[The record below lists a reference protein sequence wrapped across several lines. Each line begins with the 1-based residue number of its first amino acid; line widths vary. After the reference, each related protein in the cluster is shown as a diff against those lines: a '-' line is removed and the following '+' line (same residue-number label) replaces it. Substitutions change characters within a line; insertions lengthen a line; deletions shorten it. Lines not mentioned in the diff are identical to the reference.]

1 MITRAGV
8 TPPAAVP
15 ASTAGDRSTKAPPP
29 AAWVRTLGRLELMAG
44 TPEAPGAR
52 LMGPSK
58 PVALLAYLA
67 LAPRRRATRDQLLA
81 LLWSDADPERARST
95 LRQTLW
101 ALRQRLGDGALVTDG
116 DDVVL
121 AQPLATD
128 CDRFLAAV
136 AQGALAEA
144 WARYGGPFVPD
155 FALIGGAGFEHW
167 ADQKRARLAAAWQTV
182 GESLARAAIDG
193 SRPRDAIPILRT
205 LVAATPDR
213 TEVWRL
219 LLEAHV
225 ANGDRLQALA
235 DADQLEQQWAAAGR
249 RPDAALRALIE
260 RLRRPVSSPLAPEG
274 HRRPELVGREATL
287 AALLGGWRRASDGS
301 GVVMVVRAS
310 AGLGKTRM
318 LAELHQR
325 LTDLGGHVVSLRAR
339 SADRDVPYALAAALA
354 AAVAECPGAAG
365 VSSATASALVD
376 LAPALSNTF
385 PRAAGTTVPD
395 VDALRVRT
403 LALLELLQAVTE
415 EAPLTV
421 LVDDLHWADDPSRQL
436 LASLCERIAGVP
448 LLLVLAMRPM
458 RGDWPVPDAA
468 AVVELLPLSPD
479 QVELLL
485 ASLARADGPFLGELS
500 RTLHSVSGGVPLLV
514 VAALDLALERAW
526 LRIDGEVWHQGALDP
541 LRQALSRGSVLDL
554 LLRDLPSEALAM
566 LTALAL
572 VRRPLPAAALRA
584 VAGES
589 DSGVLDSLEQRGLV
603 LPVGQGW
610 EVAHDRLADAAL
622 AVVPVAGRRTVA
634 TQLARALLGEP
645 SPPARTWQLAGRLL
659 APVDAAEAARCFRA
673 WMPLTQGPHGW
684 RNPLGAASAFLGD
697 QARVA
702 EVQQLAESIPL
713 VLRLRLG
720 YPLAAAA
727 WAPVLLM
734 AVVSLL
740 TVSGQ
745 RWLQPR
751 AVRMELTE
759 PTTSRGF
766 LWDQREQID
775 ALRDEARNPVPLR
788 VSFRSEDGRLT
799 VNTPRAA
806 TVRLVETQGAVTL
819 AGTMRVETHAGDASF
834 PDLTLAGSGSF
845 RLEVSADGLPPVRT
859 RRLYAG
865 AEGGRVNAARVT
877 IVEGVVNGQSVDSV
891 RREVRVRPGE
901 PITGT
906 VQFRALTVSRTA
918 AILFGGVALWGD
930 RTTQAFVRRALP
942 PHGETMVREP
952 LEDAVTGRRWV
963 APRTPGRYAILFVAD
978 AETEMRF
985 VASRTNWLLGTPR
998 WNDGND
1004 LADLGPGDLAELE
1017 RIGYLYRPHTYVANA
1032 VLPLRPDALRRT
1044 VDDQGRLVAA
1054 VLWLRVTAE

>member
-1 MITRAGV
+1 
-8 TPPAAVP
+8 
-15 ASTAGDRSTKAPPP
+15 
-29 AAWVRTLGRLELMAG
+29 
-44 TPEAPGAR
+44 
-52 LMGPSK
+52 MGPSK
-58 PVALLAYLA
+58 PVALLAFLA
-67 LAPRRRATRDQLLA
+67 LAPRRRATRDHLVA
-81 LLWSDADPERARST
+81 LLWSDAEPERARST
-95 LRQTLW
+95 LRQTIW

-136 AQGALAEA
+136 AQGALTEA

-155 FALIGGAGFEHW
+155 FALLGGASFEHW

-193 SRPRDAIPILRT
+193 SRPRDAIPVLRA

-213 TEVWRL
+213 TEAWRL

-225 ANGDRLQALA
+225 ADGDRLQALA
-235 DADQLEQQWAAAGR
+235 DADQLEQQWAASGR

-260 RLRRPVSSPLAPEG
+260 RLRRPVTSPLAPEG

-287 AALLGGWRRASDGS
+287 AALLGGWRRAGDGT
-301 GVVMVVRAS
+301 GVAMVVRAS

-385 PRAAGTTVPD
+385 PRAAGTTVPE

-436 LASLCERIAGVP
+436 LASLCERITGVP
-448 LLLVLAMRPM
+448 LLLVLSMRPM

-485 ASLARADGPFLGELS
+485 ASLARADAPFVGELS

-554 LLRDLPSEALAM
+554 LLRELPPEALAM

-584 VAGES
+584 VAGAGERAGERTGERAGERGG
-589 DSGVLDSLEQRGLV
+589 DGGVLDSLEQRGLV

-622 AVVPVAGRRTVA
+622 AVVPVEGRRRVA
-634 TQLARALLGEP
+634 AQLARALLAEP

-659 APVDAAEAARCFRA
+659 APVDHPEAARCFRA
-673 WMPLTQGPHGW
+673 WMQLTQGPRGW
-684 RNPLGAASAFLGD
+684 RNPLGAASTFLGD

-702 EVQQLAESIPL
+702 EVQRLAETIPL

-720 YPLAAAA
+720 YPLAMAA

-740 TVSGQ
+740 TVAGQ

-766 LWDQREQID
+766 LWDQRD
-775 ALRDEARNPVPLR
+775 GLDVLRDEARNAVPLR
-788 VSFRSEDGRLT
+788 VSFRGQDGRLT
-799 VNTPRAA
+799 VNTPREA

-819 AGTMRVETHAGDASF
+819 AGTLRAETHGGDASF
-834 PDLTLAGSGSF
+834 PDLTLVGSGSF
-845 RLEVSADGLPPVRT
+845 RLEVVADGVPPVRS

-865 AEGGRVNAARVT
+865 AEGARINAARVT
-877 IVEGVVNGQSVDSV
+877 IMEGLVNGQPVDSV

-906 VQFRALTVSRTA
+906 VQFRALTDSRTA

-942 PHGETMVREP
+942 PHGEMVVRES

-1004 LADLGPGDLAELE
+1004 LADLGPEPLAELE
-1017 RIGYLYRPHTYVANA
+1017 RSGRVYLQHTHIANP
-1032 VLPLRPDALRRT
+1032 VLPLRPNARRRT
-1044 VDDQGRLVAA
+1044 VDYKGRLVAA
-1054 VLWLRVTAE
+1054 VLWVRVTTD